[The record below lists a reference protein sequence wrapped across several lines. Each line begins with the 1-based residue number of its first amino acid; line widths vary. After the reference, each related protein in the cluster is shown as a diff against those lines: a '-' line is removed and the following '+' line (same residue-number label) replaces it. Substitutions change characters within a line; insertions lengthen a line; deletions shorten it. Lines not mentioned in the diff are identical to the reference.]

1 MAGRSVLITGA
12 STGIGEACARHL
24 AAREWQVFAGV
35 RKVDDGERL
44 RASSPRIE
52 PLTLDVTS
60 ASDLTA
66 AVELVRERTGGT
78 LDGLVNNAGVAVG
91 GPIEYVTA
99 DEWRHQFEVN
109 VIGPVELTRAC
120 LPLLRAARPAGRV
133 VMIGSIGGRMASP
146 LLGPYSASKHAME
159 AIAET
164 LRHELRGDG
173 IKVALIEPG
182 AIRTPMWEKGRQT
195 ADELEHRLPPEALD
209 RYRKTIDGVR
219 KSIDMQERNAV
230 PPEKVAAAVERALG
244 SKHPHARTLVGPDAK
259 VMGAVT
265 RVLPDSARDAL
276 LRLASRT

>member
-244 SKHPHARTLVGPDAK
+244 SNHPHARTLVGPDAK